1 MSQTRFHDEVIL
13 ITGGTGALGSA
24 VSCAFLREGARVA
37 VTYRDSRQFEQLQ
50 HAAGE
55 GGASRLEGWRV
66 DVTNEGDTQRAV
78 AALEVKLRRID
89 ALVHTVGGYE
99 GGTKLWQTDPTVL
112 DRMLAL
118 NVRAAFVA
126 CHAVLPVMLRQQ
138 RGCIVTVAARAALTQ
153 PGGSGAYAA
162 SKAAVLALMHSL
174 SQDLKGTGV
183 RANSILPN
191 VIDTAANRKDMP
203 QADFTSWSR
212 PEDIARVI
220 MFLCSPEAQVIDGA
234 AIPV

>member
-118 NVRAAFVA
+118 NVRA
-126 CHAVLPVMLRQQ
+126 
-138 RGCIVTVAARAALTQ
+138 
-153 PGGSGAYAA
+153 
-162 SKAAVLALMHSL
+162 
-174 SQDLKGTGV
+174 
-183 RANSILPN
+183 NSILPN